1 MSAFAQASLYLIPVF
16 WLAWLAV
23 WIAASWSVKRTQTR
37 EPLRNALVN
46 RTPVVLGAA
55 MLAAPG
61 WLPNA
66 LTGRFLSGPDG
77 PASGTLLVFAGLAFA
92 IWARWHLGRNWSST
106 VAVKEGHTLITSGP
120 YSRVRHPIY
129 SGMVLALF
137 GTALA
142 IGEPRGFIGAGLILS
157 GFVIKLLG
165 EEARMRDTFPRAY
178 DAYCRRTARLIPGVF

>member
-1 MSAFAQASLYLIPVF
+1 MQQLAQASPYLIPVF
-16 WLAWLAV
+16 WLVWLAI
-23 WIAASWSVKRTQTR
+23 WIGASWGVKRTRTR
-37 EPLRNALVN
+37 EPWRDALAN

-55 MLAAPG
+55 MLAASG
-61 WLPNA
+61 WLPDV
-66 LTGRFLSGPDG
+66 LTHRFFWGPNG
-77 PASGTLLVFAGLAFA
+77 PTFGTVLVLAGLAFA
-92 IWARWHLGRNWSST
+92 VSARWHLGSNWSST
-106 VAVKEGHTLITSGP
+106 VAVKQDHTLITTGP

-142 IGEPRGFIGAGLILS
+142 IGEPRGFIGVGLILL

-165 EEARMRDTFPRAY
+165 EEARMRDTFPQAY